1 MQDQVLPN
9 FGLSYD
15 RLIPITRRT
24 RQVQLSLSD
33 LENLIEQ
40 IAQERSKQ
48 AFKKLFDFYYPKSTS
63 FMLKAGLSKEVAKEL
78 SQDAMIKIWKNASSY
93 SREKANVNTWIYTI
107 LRNIKFDYLRKQSRD
122 PLSIMAATDIFDES
136 LELEELSQ
144 EDSESIYLKAQTL
157 EMIGKLSDDQQD
169 VLVGIYREGLT
180 HTEYA
185 TKANIPLGTVKSRVR
200 LAIEKLKFLLEEK

>member
-40 IAQERSKQ
+40 ITQERSKQ

-93 SREKANVNTWIYTI
+93 SKEKANVNTWIYTI

-136 LELEELSQ
+136 LELEELPQ

-200 LAIEKLKFLLEEK
+200 LAIEKLKLLLEEK